1 MSFQLIKTDTH
12 SSARLGQFQT
22 DHGLINTPAF
32 IPVGTQAT
40 VKTLSNAELT
50 ASQAQIILG
59 NTYHLFLR
67 PGNDVIEE
75 AGGLHRFM
83 NWKNPILTDSGG
95 YQIFSLASLSKIK
108 DEGVDFQSHLDGS
121 SQTFTPESVIDY
133 QRTLGSDIMMVLDEC
148 TPYPCTIHVA
158 RKAHVRT
165 GQWAEKSM
173 ARFGKTDAHYG
184 HRQYLFGIVQGSTYE
199 ALRTESAK
207 KLISLNMDGYAIG
220 GIGVGE
226 PKSDM
231 INITRLCCSILPEHR
246 VRYLMGIGK
255 PEDILEAI
263 GMGVDMFDCVIPTRN
278 GRKGTVYTW
287 KGKILLK
294 NKQYQKDF
302 RPIDDQC
309 ECYTC
314 LNFSRAYLRHLF
326 QAEEILGMRLATLHN
341 VHFYLDLMR
350 KARQHIENKD
360 FIEWKKQMNTVYPIT
375 ESY

>member
-1 MSFQLIKTDTH
+1 MPFQLTMKDMH
-12 SSARLGQFQT
+12 SSARLGQLQT
-22 DHGLINTPAF
+22 DHGLISTPAF

-50 ASQAQIILG
+50 ASRAQIILG
-59 NTYHLFLR
+59 NTYHLYLR
-67 PGNDVIEE
+67 PGEDVIGE

-83 NWKNPILTDSGG
+83 NWNNPILTDSGG
-95 YQIFSLASLSKIK
+95 YQILSLAALRKIRE
-108 DEGVDFQSHLDGS
+108 DGVDFQSHLDGS
-121 SQTFTPESVIDY
+121 SQTFTPESVIDC

-148 TPYPCTIHVA
+148 TPYPCTIEAA
-158 RKAHVRT
+158 RKAHIRT
-165 GQWAEKSM
+165 GLWAEKSKIY
-173 ARFGKTDAHYG
+173 FGRTDARYG
-184 HRQYLFGIVQGSTYE
+184 HRQFLFGIVQGSTYE
-199 ALRTESAK
+199 SVRAESAE
-207 KLISLNMDGYAIG
+207 KLISLDMDGYAIG

-231 INITRLCCSILPEHR
+231 IKITRLCCSVLPENR

-263 GMGVDMFDCVIPTRN
+263 GLGVDLFDCVIPTRN

-287 KGKILLK
+287 KGKMLLK

-326 QAEEILGMRLATLHN
+326 QADEILGMRLATLHN

-350 KARQHIENKD
+350 NARQHIENKD
-360 FIEWKKQMNTVYPIT
+360 FIEWKKQINTVYPLN
-375 ESY
+375 ES

>member
-133 QRTLGSDIMMVLDEC
+133 QRTLGSDIMMVLDVC
-148 TPYPCTIHVA
+148 TPYPCTNRSVG
-158 RKAHVRT
+158 RKKHGAFR
-165 GQWAEKSM
+165 KN
-173 ARFGKTDAHYG
+173 RC
-184 HRQYLFGIVQGSTYE
+184 
-199 ALRTESAK
+199 ALRSSA
-207 KLISLNMDGYAIG
+207 ISVRHRA
-220 GIGVGE
+220 
-226 PKSDM
+226 
-231 INITRLCCSILPEHR
+231 REH
-246 VRYLMGIGK
+246 L
-255 PEDILEAI
+255 
-263 GMGVDMFDCVIPTRN
+263 
-278 GRKGTVYTW
+278 
-287 KGKILLK
+287 
-294 NKQYQKDF
+294 
-302 RPIDDQC
+302 
-309 ECYTC
+309 
-314 LNFSRAYLRHLF
+314 
-326 QAEEILGMRLATLHN
+326 
-341 VHFYLDLMR
+341 
-350 KARQHIENKD
+350 
-360 FIEWKKQMNTVYPIT
+360 
-375 ESY
+375 

>member
-1 MSFQLIKTDTH
+1 MPFQLIKKDTH
-12 SSARLGQFQT
+12 YSARLGQFQT

-95 YQIFSLASLSKIK
+95 YQIFSLAALRKIK

-133 QRTLGSDIMMVLDEC
+133 QRTLGSDIMMVLDVC
-148 TPYPCTIHVA
+148 TPYPCTMQVA
-158 RKAHVRT
+158 RKASIRT
-165 GQWAEKSM
+165 SQWAEKSKTH
-173 ARFGKTDAHYG
+173 FGLTDARYG
-184 HRQYLFGIVQGSTYE
+184 HQQFLFGIVQGSTYE
-199 ALRTESAK
+199 ALRIESAE

-263 GMGVDMFDCVIPTRN
+263 GLGVDLFDCVIPTRN

-287 KGKILLK
+287 KGKMLLK

-302 RPIDDQC
+302 RPVDDQC

-350 KARQHIENKD
+350 KARQHINNND
-360 FIEWKKQMNTVYPIT
+360 FIEWKKQINTVYPMT
-375 ESY
+375 ESC